1 MTALKPTIYEVRNLP
16 SRYVRNDLGDTNLRI
31 IKLFSKNLFDSL
43 ENVDY
48 NLKIDFTKPLNGF
61 LRE

>member
-31 IKLFSKNLFDSL
+31 IK
-43 ENVDY
+43 
-48 NLKIDFTKPLNGF
+48 
-61 LRE
+61 